1 MDTQTQPASPTV
13 ISLTVGDYDE
23 PSTITINNGDSIV
36 AASGVHGWDTFGGD
50 GYSGGGDNCKD
61 CNGGSDGLDGRGSD
75 GGGGTWEDV
84 TSYKFDF
91 YEVSPGAGGEYYYS
105 GSQYFGGGGGGVL
118 INGDGPGV
126 ELEDN
131 KGTGLWS
138 DGQGY
143 GGGGTYGSTGDNGK
157 AGVVIVEIITEN

>member
-1 MDTQTQPASPTV
+1 MSP
-13 ISLTVGDYDE
+13 G
-23 PSTITINNGDSIV
+23 
-36 AASGVHGWDTFGGD
+36 AGG
-50 GYSGGGDNCKD
+50 GYYYSG
-61 CNGGSDGLDGRGSD
+61 
-75 GGGGTWEDV
+75 
-84 TSYKFDF
+84 
-91 YEVSPGAGGEYYYS
+91 GAGGEYYYS
-105 GSQYFGGGGGGVL
+105 GGKYFGGGGGGVL

-131 KGTGLWS
+131 KGLWS